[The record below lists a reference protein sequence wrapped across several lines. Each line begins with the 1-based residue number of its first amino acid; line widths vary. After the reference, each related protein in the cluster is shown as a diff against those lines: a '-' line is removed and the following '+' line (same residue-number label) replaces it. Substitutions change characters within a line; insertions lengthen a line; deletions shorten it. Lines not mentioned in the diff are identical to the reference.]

1 MMDPHVVWHDVECGA
16 YTVDLPLWGEL
27 AANARHG
34 VLDVGAGT
42 GRVAIP
48 LACNGHKVIALD
60 NDPVLLAEL
69 ERRADGLGID
79 TLLADATDFA
89 VPAPVSLIV
98 VPMQTIQLLPDRS
111 GFFASAR
118 RSLTPGGRVAVAIA
132 TGLEAFDGAAAL
144 PFPDLGEA
152 GGYRFISQP
161 VAIRFLTADP
171 GPLPTGSVTRVGALG
186 PVLSPH
192 GVVDAETYLSPG
204 TVVVPVRTGDD
215 RHGYVVATGPTTVEA
230 LESADHAAALLV
242 VEVE

>member
-27 AANARHG
+27 AANARDG

-69 ERRADGLGID
+69 ERRGDGLGIE
-79 TLLADATDFA
+79 TLLADAADFA
-89 VPAPVSLIV
+89 LEKPVSLII

-118 RSLTPGGRVAVAIA
+118 RSLTPGGRVAIAIA
-132 TGLEAFDGAAAL
+132 TGLEAFDGGAVL
-144 PFPDLGEA
+144 PFPDLGEVD
-152 GGYRFISQP
+152 GYRFVSQP
-161 VAIRFLTADP
+161 VAVRLLDDGVRIERIRQLIAPDGTRESVDDAVHLATVYPAGLAEEGAEHGLEAEDLRHIPETAAYV
-171 GPLPTGSVTRVGALG
+171 GSE
-186 PVLSPH
+186 
-192 GVVDAETYLSPG
+192 VVILRG
-204 TVVVPVRTGDD
+204 
-215 RHGYVVATGPTTVEA
+215 
-230 LESADHAAALLV
+230 
-242 VEVE
+242 

>member
-1 MMDPHVVWHDVECGA
+1 MNPHVVWHDVECGGYA
-16 YTVDLPLWGEL
+16 IDLPLWGEL
-27 AANARHG
+27 AADASGG

-48 LACNGHKVIALD
+48 LARAGHAVTALD
-60 NDPVLLAEL
+60 NDAVLLEEL
-69 ERRADGLGID
+69 TRRCDGLVR
-79 TLLADATDFA
+79 TVVADAADFTLD
-89 VPAPVSLIV
+89 APVSLII

-161 VAIRFLTADP
+161 MAIRLLDDGVRIERIRQLIAPD
-171 GPLPTGSVTRVGALG
+171 STR
-186 PVLSPH
+186 SSED
-192 GVVDAETYLSPG
+192 DAVHLATVSPG
-204 TVVVPVRTGDD
+204 GLAEEAAEHGLEAEDIRHIPETPAHVGSEVVILRG
-215 RHGYVVATGPTTVEA
+215 
-230 LESADHAAALLV
+230 
-242 VEVE
+242 